1 MPEIKRAFNVGKMN
15 RDLDDRLVP
24 PGQYREALNINIG
37 QSEGSDVG
45 AIENLL
51 GNESVASPL
60 QFVGLADAKCIGAHK
75 DNGTECIYFF
85 VTDNKIYD
93 ETNPSN
99 RRHGIYEYDQ
109 KSKQLTTLVYTNQL
123 NFHQNYPI
131 SGINFVDDL
140 LFWTDNRNAPRKINV
155 EKARSDNT
163 YYTSSTDI
171 DNLLSVCK
179 FTPYE
184 APTVV
189 NIGTTDQA
197 GNTITSNFLQ
207 NKLIRFS
214 YRWKFEDGE
223 YSVLAPFTPIIFS
236 RLSEVDTISV
246 GLSDFGEIETFVNAI
261 KAAQLQVPTP
271 TGFGITNVELVYKE
285 SNSSTLYVVDDKEVT
300 TEAFVNFFYE
310 SQDPFRTLPP
320 DQLTRVYDAVPRV
333 ALSQEVAGGRL
344 VYGNFLQNYNIPNI
358 SFTVTNTGD
367 SDARHPQLEYMSLKS
382 RRTYQVGIVLADKF
396 GRQSPVILS
405 STGLDTVYI
414 DPGYGNADT
423 TTAFNA
429 LRVTFNDPTQVP
441 KWAYSY
447 RVVVKQRE
455 QEYYNWISVISSANQ
470 IARLGDSINKIPRD
484 QTAVIPPST
493 AATISPCNVSVYPKY
508 VNGGNVYT
516 APNSNLTSVQS
527 INNPSGTGN
536 VTTIDNSGTS
546 ISAGLCVYE
555 TEPVESDLDIFY
567 ETSTG
572 GLAWINDSTNQ
583 IPATAIDID
592 FFNCYLITFDPG
604 GVGDDHLELNRIR
617 AGYNEPYFDIG
628 VRAYVVQENFAEE
641 RRFNTLIH
649 SSGLFNSRVGINY
662 INQFNEA
669 EGGLTVSLDPQNGSV
684 QKLFADDTQVIIFQE
699 DKVSRSPIDKDF
711 IYSAEGGAV
720 PVTSNTQYLGTIA
733 PYAGQF
739 GIADNPLSF
748 ASYGFSRYFT
758 DRNRGAVLRLSNNGI
773 QEISQAG
780 MGDFFRD
787 VLKTATEIVGS
798 YDEFSRLYTLTI
810 IGEGYTGLEDTNVS
824 TANEGYITITFDDR
838 SNGWTSFTS
847 FKQENGLSLNN
858 VYYTFS
864 NGKLWEHNSPNVT
877 YNNFYNAGTTDSYVV
892 PIFNDAASAVKQFN
906 SLSYEGDEGWDLTFV
921 KTDLNAI
928 GTVPTL
934 STNYSTTLQLN
945 RPTNPPN
952 AANSTFTGT
961 NTFIGK
967 TGDIAQWVI
976 FVTPISSTYQFT
988 AATDVTLTQ
997 AAGSTLTITSPT
1009 AITNDNQLVFL
1020 VSHTVGSA
1028 NSIQTLDIGGS
1039 GASLAFTVALL
1050 TVNIFDTVSNAAIT
1064 PAVNTFTTAGNN
1076 NIAFATVAQ
1085 NGYYINDTTSNM
1097 IIGTSGMPSSTEPTG
1112 GFVTTSTRSNENLN
1126 YSITC
1131 VVPSTATSG
1140 NITATG
1146 TAIVKPTLTWAALT
1160 GTTLGVL
1167 ATPSGTTPGTAYD
1180 TYPYD
1185 AEARRTATITWTV
1198 TNDTKVLFLD
1208 SYAVTSS
1215 VGSTTINKA
1224 LSNQDGILTATIILP
1239 AISANT
1245 IATTTLNPTTNAEET
1260 AALGTLPSNPPAFA
1274 TTGATPLVLGDDA
1287 AEKSNVDI
1295 TVSPQSGQ
1303 SWILINSA
1311 AGSAAIEP
1319 NGQFTISAEDNTT
1332 GSSRSATVT
1341 VSCANTRITPA
1352 LANHVITINQN

>member
-1 MPEIKRAFNVGKMN
+1 MPEIKRAFNLGKMN

-24 PGQYREALNINIG
+24 AGQYREALNINIG
-37 QSEGSDVG
+37 QSEGADVG
-45 AIENLL
+45 AVENLL
-51 GNESVASPL
+51 GNEAVASPS
-60 QFVGLADAKCIGAHK
+60 QFAGLANAKCIGAHK

-93 ETNPSN
+93 ETNPVN

-155 EKARSDNT
+155 EKARSEPN
-163 YYTSSTDI
+163 YYTSASSVDDLI
-171 DNLLSVCK
+171 SVCK

-184 APTVV
+184 SASILSV
-189 NIGTTDQA
+189 GTTGED
-197 GNTITSNFLQ
+197 GNPITSNFLQ

-223 YSVLAPFTPIIFS
+223 YSVLAPFTPICFS
-236 RLSEVDTISV
+236 RLGQADTISST
-246 GLSDFGEIETFVNAI
+246 LSDFGEIETFVNAI
-261 KAAQLQVPTP
+261 KAVQLQIPTP
-271 TGFGITNVELVYKE
+271 QGYGITNVELVYKE
-285 SNSSTLYVVDDKEVT
+285 SVGATLYVVDDKEVT
-300 TEAFVNFFYE
+300 TESFVNFFYE

-320 DQLTRVYDAVPRV
+320 DQLTRVYDAVPRK

-344 VYGNFLQNYNIPNI
+344 VYGNFLQNYDLPTI
-358 SFTVTNTGD
+358 SFTVTKTGD
-367 SDARHPQLEYMSLKS
+367 SDARHPQLDYLSVKS

-405 STGLDTVYI
+405 SNGKDTIYV
-414 DPGYGNADT
+414 DPGFDNADST
-423 TTAFNA
+423 DAFNA
-429 LRVTFNDPTQVP
+429 LRIVFNDTTQIP
-441 KWAYSY
+441 SWAYSY
-447 RVVVKQRE
+447 RIVVKQRE
-455 QEYYNWISVISSANQ
+455 QEYYNWISAITAANVV
-470 IARLGDSINKIPRD
+470 ARLGDSINKIPRD
-484 QTAVIPPST
+484 QDAVIPPST
-493 AATISPCNVSVYPKY
+493 AATISPCDTSVYPKY
-508 VNGGNVYT
+508 VNGSNVYQAT
-516 APNSNLTSVQS
+516 SGNNYAANLTSVQS
-527 INNPSGTGN
+527 INNPAGTAN
-536 VTTIDNSGTS
+536 VTTIDNTGTS
-546 ISAGLCVYE
+546 ISTGLCVYE
-555 TEPVESDLDIFY
+555 TKPVESDLDIFY

-572 GLAWINDSTNQ
+572 GLVSA

-592 FFNCYLITFDPG
+592 FFNCYLLTFDPG
-604 GVGDDHLELNRIR
+604 GTGDSHIELNRIR
-617 AGYNEPYFDIG
+617 AGYNEPFFDIG
-628 VRAYVVQENFAEE
+628 VRAYVVQENFSEE

-669 EGGLTVSLDPQNGSV
+669 EGGLTVSLDPQNGGV

-699 DKVSRSPIDKDF
+699 DKVSISPIDKDF

-748 ASYGFSRYFT
+748 ATYGFSRYFT
-758 DRNRGAVLRLSNNGI
+758 DRNRGAVLRLSNDGI
-773 QEISQAG
+773 TEISQYG

-787 VLKTATEIVGS
+787 ILKTATEIVGS

-810 IGEGYTGLEDTNVS
+810 IGEGYTGNEDTNVA
-824 TANEGYITITFDDR
+824 TANQGYITVTFDDR
-838 SNGWTSFTS
+838 SNGFTSFTS

-858 VYYTFS
+858 TYYTFS
-864 NGKLWEHNSPNVT
+864 NGKLWQHNSENVT
-877 YNNFYNAGTTDSYVV
+877 YNNFYGAGTTESFIT
-892 PIFNDAASAVKQFN
+892 PIFNDAASLVKQFN
-906 SLSYEGDEGWDLTFV
+906 SLSYEGDEGWDLTFIE
-921 KTDLNAI
+921 TDLNSVGALPAL
-928 GTVPTL
+928 T
-934 STNYSTTLQLN
+934 TNYSTTLQLSG
-945 RPTNPPN
+945 T
-952 AANSTFTGT
+952 ADNSTFTGT
-961 NTFIGK
+961 DTFIGK

-976 FVTPISSTYQFT
+976 FVEPISSAYQFT
-988 AATDVTLTQ
+988 AANDVTLTP
-997 AAGSTLTITSPT
+997 ASGSTLTVTSPT
-1009 AITNDNQLVFL
+1009 GITNGNQLVFL
-1020 VSHTVGSA
+1020 VSHTVGST
-1028 NSIQTLDIGGS
+1028 NSIQTLTVGGS

-1076 NIAFATVAQ
+1076 NITFATVVE
-1085 NGYYINDTTSNM
+1085 NGYYIDDTTSNM
-1097 IIGTSGMPSSTEPTG
+1097 VIGTTGMPSTTEPVG
-1112 GFVTTSTRSNENLN
+1112 GFVTTPTRNNENLN

-1131 VVPSTATSG
+1131 IVPSTATSG

-1146 TAIVKPTLTWAALT
+1146 TAIVKPTLTWGALT
-1160 GTTLGVL
+1160 GTTGGVL

-1224 LSNQDGILTATIILP
+1224 LSNQDGILTATIVLP

-1245 IATTTLNPTTNAEET
+1245 IATTTLNPTTNTEET
-1260 AALGTLPSNPPAFA
+1260 AALGTLPSNPPTFA
-1274 TTGATPLVLGDDA
+1274 TTGATPLVLGDDV

-1295 TVSPQSGQ
+1295 TVSPLSGQ
-1303 SWILINSA
+1303 SWVLINSA
-1311 AGSAAIEP
+1311 AGSAAVEP

-1352 LANHVITINQN
+1352 LADHVINITQN

>member
-1 MPEIKRAFNVGKMN
+1 MPEIKRAFNLGKIN

-24 PGQYREALNINIG
+24 AGQYREALNINIG
-37 QSEGSDVG
+37 QSEGADVG
-45 AIENLL
+45 AVENLL
-51 GNESVASPL
+51 GNEAVASPL
-60 QFVGLADAKCIGAHK
+60 QFVGITDAKCIGSHK

-93 ETNPSN
+93 ETNPAN

-131 SGINFVDDL
+131 TGINFVDDL

-155 EKARSDNT
+155 EKARSEPN
-163 YYTSSTDI
+163 YYTSASSVDDLI
-171 DNLLSVCK
+171 SVCK

-184 APTVV
+184 SASILSVGT
-189 NIGTTDQA
+189 IGED
-197 GNTITSNFLQ
+197 GNPITSNFLQ

-223 YSVLAPFTPIIFS
+223 YSVLAPFTPICFS
-236 RLSEVDTISV
+236 RLGQSDTISAS
-246 GLSDFGEIETFVNAI
+246 LSDFGEIETFVNAI
-261 KAAQLQVPTP
+261 KAVQLQIPTP
-271 TGFGITNVELVYKE
+271 QGFGITNVELIYKE
-285 SNSSTLYVVDDKEVT
+285 SVGATLYVVDDKEVT
-300 TEAFVNFFYE
+300 TESFVNFFYE

-320 DQLTRVYDAVPRV
+320 DQLTRVYDAVPRK

-344 VYGNFLQNYNIPNI
+344 VYGNFLQNYDLPTI
-358 SFTVTNTGD
+358 SFTVTRTGD
-367 SDARHPQLEYMSLKS
+367 SDARHPQLDYLSVKS

-405 STGLDTVYI
+405 SNGKDTIYV
-414 DPGYGNADT
+414 DPGYDNADT

-429 LRVTFNDPTQVP
+429 LRIVFNDTTQIP
-441 KWAYSY
+441 SWAYSY

-455 QEYYNWISVISSANQ
+455 QEYYNWISAITGANVV
-470 IARLGDSINKIPRD
+470 ARLGDSINKIPRD
-484 QTAVIPPST
+484 QDAVIPPST
-493 AATISPCNVSVYPKY
+493 SATISPCDTSVYPKY
-508 VNGGNVYT
+508 VNGSNVYDAT
-516 APNSNLTSVQS
+516 YGALTKVQS
-527 INNPSGTGN
+527 INNPAGTAN

-546 ISAGLCVYE
+546 ISTGLCVYE
-555 TEPVESDLDIFY
+555 TKPVESDLDIFY

-572 GLAWINDSTNQ
+572 GLVSA
-583 IPATAIDID
+583 IPATAVDID
-592 FFNCYLITFDPG
+592 FFNCYLLTFDPG
-604 GVGDDHLELNRIR
+604 GTGDAHVELNRIR
-617 AGYNEPYFDIG
+617 AGYNEPFFDIG
-628 VRAYVVQENFAEE
+628 VRAYVVQENFSEE

-662 INQFNEA
+662 INQFNES
-669 EGGLTVSLDPQNGSV
+669 EGGLTVSLDPQNGGV

-748 ASYGFSRYFT
+748 ATYGFARYFT
-758 DRNRGAVLRLSNNGI
+758 DRNRGAVLRLSNDGI
-773 QEISQAG
+773 TEISQYG

-787 VLKTATEIVGS
+787 ILKTATEIVGS

-810 IGEGYTGLEDTNVS
+810 IGEGYTGNEDTNVS
-824 TANEGYITITFDDR
+824 TAAQGYITITFDDR
-838 SNGWTSFTS
+838 SNGFTSFTS
-847 FKQENGLSLNN
+847 FKQEGGLSLNN
-858 VYYTFS
+858 TYYTFS
-864 NGKLWEHNSPNVT
+864 NGKLWQHNSENVT
-877 YNNFYNAGTTDSYVV
+877 YNNFYGAGTTESFIT
-892 PIFNDAASAVKQFN
+892 PIFNDAASLVKQFN
-906 SLSYEGDEGWDLTFV
+906 SLSYEGDEGWDLTFI
-921 KTDLNAI
+921 KTDLNSI
-928 GTVPTL
+928 GTVPSLT
-934 STNYSTTLQLN
+934 TNYTTTLQLSG
-945 RPTNPPN
+945 T
-952 AANSTFTGT
+952 ADNSTFTGAD
-961 NTFIGK
+961 TFIGK

-976 FVTPISSTYQFT
+976 FVEPISSAYQFT
-988 AATDVTLTQ
+988 AANDVTLTP
-997 AAGSTLTITSPT
+997 ASGSTLTVTSPT
-1009 AITNDNQLVFL
+1009 GITNGNQLVFL

-1028 NSIQTLDIGGS
+1028 NSIQTLTVGGS

-1076 NIAFATVAQ
+1076 NITFATVVQ
-1085 NGYYINDTTSNM
+1085 NGYYIDDTTSNM
-1097 IIGTSGMPSSTEPTG
+1097 VIGTSGMPAATEPTG
-1112 GFVTTSTRSNENLN
+1112 GFVTTSTRNNENLN

-1160 GTTLGVL
+1160 GTTGGVL

-1198 TNDTKVLFLD
+1198 TNDTKVLFID

-1215 VGSTTINKA
+1215 VGSTTINKV
-1224 LSNQDGILTATIILP
+1224 LSNQDGILTATIVLP

-1245 IATTTLNPTTNAEET
+1245 TATTTLTPTTNAEET

-1303 SWILINSA
+1303 SWVLINGA
-1311 AGSAAIEP
+1311 AGSAAVEP
-1319 NGQFTISAEDNTT
+1319 NGQFTISAENNTT
-1332 GSSRSATVT
+1332 GAARSATVT

-1352 LANHVITINQN
+1352 LADHVININQN